1 MNQII
6 SSVSHWML
14 AAVTPTIDA
23 VRPRELISYEFFRL
37 ESLSDSPWLVLG
49 LVAIGLAFLLFTIGS
64 YSRESRSLP
73 RFAGTLLCLLRL
85 LALSGAVL
93 FFMNLQKRTDQQ
105 ITTESQVA
113 ILIDSSQSMSVRDV
127 SQRVVGQLES
137 GQLEGG
143 QTLTRSEAILHAL
156 QETSWIEALRQ
167 KHNVTLTAFDR
178 ESHRLLRWDRLAPQ
192 QVPSQNINKNSEQ
205 TNPEQKGQTDQPIGE
220 SVQGANGEPIQLS
233 SNSTPSWT
241 EKLMPLGAETRL
253 GGALN
258 RMLTQHASEP
268 LAGVIL
274 ITDGGQNSGLD
285 PLTVW
290 EMSAKDTGQKVP
302 VFTVGVGST
311 QPRRNMRVQELIAPS
326 RLYPND
332 QVTVRGLVQADGFAG
347 RTVDVELY
355 LRELSGP
362 GAEANTQGTGTQG
375 TGTQGTGTR
384 GTGTRGTG
392 VHKLQIEQPG
402 GRELLRGDR
411 IGLQRLTFA
420 SDSEVLPVEFEIEP
434 VAAGRLQLALRLAVP
449 TDDQFTGDNI
459 RQTEVEVVD
468 SQLRILLL
476 ASGATRDYRFLRN
489 QLHRDPHA
497 QVDVCLQMA
506 PPGLSQDADQI
517 LAAFPT
523 TKEELYVYDCIVA
536 FDPDWSVLD
545 GEQVELLE
553 KWVGQEAGGLIAI
566 AGPIHTAHWI
576 QSPEHAKIRA
586 LYPIQFQRRLTL
598 LDDGQ
603 FGSQVPWPIAFT
615 RAGWES
621 PYLWLSN
628 SNESSQEIWS
638 RYPGVYGCYAVKG
651 PKPGA
656 RVLGSYS
663 DPDAGISTE
672 PPVYLAEHFY
682 GAGRVFYMGSG
693 EMWRLRQLDP
703 GYFEMFTTQ
712 LLRHVSQGR
721 LLRGSSR
728 GSLMVERDRFTVGDT
743 VTVRAQLTTASREPL
758 LATSVTCHTIAP
770 SGVAR
775 NVKLK
780 VVSGRAGNF
789 IGQFTVLEQGT
800 HRIEL
805 PLPGLDIAAESTDSS
820 ESIQLT
826 RRIEVTLPNLEFEQ
840 TRRDE
845 SLLAALATRT
855 GGRYYTSLNAAIDG
869 SDNLLP
875 VAQMIESR
883 AEVKTIRGVADAGF
897 TEQLNRILLGII
909 CGSLCLEWFI
919 RRLLKLA

>member
-23 VRPRELISYEFFRL
+23 DRPRELISYEFFRL

-49 LVAIGLAFLLFTIGS
+49 LVVIGLAFLLFTIGS

-127 SQRVVGQLES
+127 SQRVAGQLGS
-137 GQLEGG
+137 GHLEGGHLEGG

-156 QETSWIEALRQ
+156 RETSWIETLRQ

-178 ESHRLLRWDRLAPQ
+178 ESHRLLRWDRLVPQ
-192 QVPSQNINKNSEQ
+192 QVPSQNKNKNPEQ
-205 TNPEQKGQTDQPIGE
+205 TNSEQKGQPDQPAGE
-220 SVQGANGEPIQLS
+220 SAQGANEKPIQLT

-332 QVTVRGLVQADGFAG
+332 QATVRGLVQADGFAG

-362 GAEANTQGTGTQG
+362 EAEAGTQG
-375 TGTQGTGTR
+375 TGTQRTGTQGTG
-384 GTGTRGTG
+384 G
-392 VHKLQIEQPG
+392 HNLQIEQPG
-402 GRELLRGDR
+402 GRKLLRGDR
-411 IGLQRLTFA
+411 IGIQRLTFA
-420 SDSEVLPVEFEIEP
+420 SDTEVLPVEFEIEP
-434 VAAGRLQLALRLAVP
+434 VTAGRLQLALRLAVP

-459 RQTEVEVVD
+459 RRTEVEVVD
-468 SQLRILLL
+468 SKLRILLL

-489 QLHRDPHA
+489 QLHRDSHA

-506 PPGLSQDADQI
+506 PPGLSQDANQI

-536 FDPDWSVLD
+536 FDPNWSVLD

-615 RAGWES
+615 RDGWES
-621 PYLWLSN
+621 PYLWLS
-628 SNESSQEIWS
+628 SSKESSQEIWS
-638 RYPGVYGCYAVKG
+638 RFPGVYGCYAVKG

-693 EMWRLRQLDP
+693 EMWRLRQHDP
-703 GYFEMFTTQ
+703 GYFEMLTTQ

-743 VTVRAQLTTASREPL
+743 VTVRAQLATASREPL
-758 LATSVTCHTIAP
+758 LATSVMCHTISP
-770 SGVAR
+770 SGVGR
-775 NVKLK
+775 NMKLK
-780 VVSGRAGNF
+780 VVPGKAGNF

-805 PLPGLDIAAESTDSS
+805 PIPGLDIATDTTDSS
-820 ESIQLT
+820 EATQLM

-855 GGRYYTSLNAAIDG
+855 GGRYYTSINAAING

-883 AEVKTIRGVADAGF
+883 AEVKTIRGAADAGF
-897 TEQLNRILLGII
+897 TEKLNHILLGII
-909 CGSLCLEWFI
+909 CGSLCLEWFF